1 MIRAGHSLLLP
12 FGAALVVGT
21 ALPMLTAAAAR
32 DHGVLG
38 QTWPVEEPDLLV
50 SIEGRLNTLQANG
63 GIERMQREM
72 VAKAEQR
79 VRGPERVGGLGPAE
93 KARHWSFDP
102 SIVVENDIRD
112 QKGNLVAAAGTRVNP
127 LAFVQLK
134 QDIVFVDGDDEAQVA
149 WAVEGWSASKAKIV
163 FVSGSPFDRMKDHK
177 RRFFF
182 DQRGELVRK
191 FGIQHV
197 PAVVRGRGEVLDIE
211 EVVIGKGAGR

>member
-1 MIRAGHSLLLP
+1 MTRAGAPFVLA
-12 FGAALVVGT
+12 FGAALLVGA
-21 ALPMLTAAAAR
+21 ALPMLTAASAR

-38 QTWPVEEPDLLV
+38 QTWPVEEPDLLA
-50 SIEGRLNTLQANG
+50 SIESRLDTLQANG

-72 VAKAEQR
+72 VAKAEHR
-79 VRGPERVGGLGPAE
+79 VRRPERVGGLGSAE
-93 KARHWSFDP
+93 KARRWSFDP

-149 WAVEGWSASKAKIV
+149 WAVDGWTATKAKIV
-163 FVSGSPFDRMKDHK
+163 FVSGSPFDRMKERK

-191 FGIQHV
+191 FGIERV
-197 PAVVRGRGEVLDIE
+197 PAVVRGRGDVLEIE
-211 EVVIGKGAGR
+211 EVVLGKEAKP

>member
-1 MIRAGHSLLLP
+1 MTRAGAPFVLP
-12 FGAALVVGT
+12 FGAALVVGM
-21 ALPMLTAAAAR
+21 ALPIVTSASAR
-32 DHGVLG
+32 DRGVLG
-38 QTWPVEEPDLLV
+38 QTWPVEEPDLLA
-50 SIEGRLNTLQANG
+50 SIEGRLDTLQANG

-72 VAKAEQR
+72 VAKAERR
-79 VRGPERVGGLGPAE
+79 VRRPERVGGLGSAE
-93 KARHWSFDP
+93 KPRRWSFDP

-112 QKGNLVAAAGTRVNP
+112 QKGNLVAAAGARVNP

-149 WAVEGWSASKAKIV
+149 WAVDGWTASKAKIV

-211 EVVIGKGAGR
+211 EVVIGKGARR

>member
-1 MIRAGHSLLLP
+1 MTRVGHSLLLP

-21 ALPMLTAAAAR
+21 VLPMLTAASAR

-38 QTWPVEEPDLLV
+38 QTWPVEEPDLLA

-63 GIERMQREM
+63 GIVRMQREM
-72 VAKAEQR
+72 VAKVEQR
-79 VRGPERVGGLGPAE
+79 VRRPERVGGLGPAE
-93 KARHWSFDP
+93 KARRWSFDP

-112 QKGNLVAAAGTRVNP
+112 QKGNLVAAAGTPVNP

-149 WAVEGWSASKAKIV
+149 WAVDGWSASKAKIV

>member
-1 MIRAGHSLLLP
+1 MIRVGQSLLLP
-12 FGAALVVGT
+12 FGAALIVGT
-21 ALPMLTAAAAR
+21 VLPMLTEAAAR
-32 DHGVLG
+32 DYGVLG
-38 QTWPVEEPDLLV
+38 QTWPVEEPDLLA

-72 VAKAEQR
+72 VAKAEQK
-79 VRGPERVGGLGPAE
+79 VRRPERVGGLGATE
-93 KARHWSFDP
+93 KPRRWSFDP

-149 WAVEGWSASKAKIV
+149 WAVDGWTATKAKIV
-163 FVSGSPFDRMKDHK
+163 FVSGSPFDRMKERK

-191 FGIQHV
+191 FGIERV
-197 PAVVRGRGEVLDIE
+197 PAVVRGRGDVLEIE
-211 EVVIGKGAGR
+211 EVVLGKEAKP

>member
-1 MIRAGHSLLLP
+1 MS
-12 FGAALVVGT
+12 VV
-21 ALPMLTAAAAR
+21 P
-32 DHGVLG
+32 
-38 QTWPVEEPDLLV
+38 
-50 SIEGRLNTLQANG
+50 
-63 GIERMQREM
+63 
-72 VAKAEQR
+72 
-79 VRGPERVGGLGPAE
+79 RGVGGLGSADKP
-93 KARHWSFDP
+93 RRWSYDP

-127 LAFVQLK
+127 LTFVQLK

-149 WAVEGWSASKAKIV
+149 WAVGGWTASKAKIV

-191 FGIQHV
+191 FGIERV
-197 PAVVRGRGEVLDIE
+197 PAIVRGRGDVLEIE